1 LTHHVYD
8 TLQYSIVSVAVMK
21 EYEKKLTAAGVHC
34 ELHLAK
40 GAVHGFCTMP
50 G

>member
-1 LTHHVYD
+1 VYN
-8 TLQYSIVSVAVMK
+8 T
-21 EYEKKLTAAGVHC
+21 EYEKKLKAAGVPC
-34 ELHLAK
+34 ELYLAK

>member
-1 LTHHVYD
+1 MNRLHVNLCKLF
-8 TLQYSIVSVAVMK
+8 TK

-40 GAVHGFCTMP
+40 GAVHAFCTMP